1 MVLVRLGSSVK
12 GSIGLS
18 YYSSDICFDDDAL
31 FGLIIIDRQVRGRE
45 VI

>member
-18 YYSSDICFDDDAL
+18 YYSSDICYEDDVL
-31 FGLIIIDRQVRGRE
+31 FGLIVIDRQVRGRE
-45 VI
+45 II